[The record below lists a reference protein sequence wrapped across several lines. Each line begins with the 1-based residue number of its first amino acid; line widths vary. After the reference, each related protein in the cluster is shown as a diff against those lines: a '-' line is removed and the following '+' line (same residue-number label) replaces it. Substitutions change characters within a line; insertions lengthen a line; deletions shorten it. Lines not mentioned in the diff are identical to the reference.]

1 MFIRNFLI
9 FLIII
14 FLSNFNYLFSI
25 EPSEILEN
33 ELLEERARNI
43 SKKIRCIVCQNENI
57 DSSDSEIAKDLRILI
72 RDRILIGESDR
83 KIEDYI
89 SDRYGDFI
97 LLIPKKSGL
106 NLILWFFPPLLF
118 LISLLFTLR
127 FIFKKSKIIEVE
139 KNK

>member
-1 MFIRNFLI
+1 MFIKNFLI

-14 FLSNFNYLFSI
+14 FLCNFNYLFSI

>member
-1 MFIRNFLI
+1 MSIKNI
-9 FLIII
+9 TSFLIII
-14 FLSNFNYLFSI
+14 YFCNFNYLFSV

-33 ELLEERARNI
+33 EILEERARNI

-57 DSSDSEIAKDLRILI
+57 DSSDSEIAKDLRVLI
-72 RDRILIGESDR
+72 RDRILIGESD
-83 KIEDYI
+83 KIIEDYI

-97 LLIPKKSGL
+97 LLIPRKRGL

-118 LISLLFTLR
+118 LISLLFTLK

-139 KNK
+139 KNR